1 MYKSIRDDKI
11 CFVFDNISKARD
23 VLTALSCIV
32 PFYTQYNGSIY
43 KIDNIRNV
51 SITLIAEADIE
62 EVEGV
67 EYESFRFE

>member
-1 MYKSIRDDKI
+1 MKKAIRDNRVCFVAESLDEAKSII
-11 CFVFDNISKARD
+11 
-23 VLTALSCIV
+23 TALSCIV

-62 EVEGV
+62 EVEEGV
-67 EYESFRFE
+67 KE